1 MYQSISLTKL
11 WAILASVVIMLL
23 QGCGTTPIEQTYETE
38 FDSQDYNNE
47 EVSYHT
53 VQRGET
59 LSIIANIYGIDYKTL
74 AALNNIYPPYT
85 IYPDQRLEIG
95 SDGFRS
101 GEYDSEGMPVSIQ
114 PLPRSQVL
122 DYKRTSARNKYSS
135 RRNKSRYR
143 KTSGFNKSRYRKTSG
158 FKSQGNDYI
167 VKRGDSLYHI
177 AKRYGKNYRQLA
189 AWNFIS
195 SPYQLDVGQR
205 LRLTPPS
212 QGTGQFYSSSMKKRS
227 VPVKKRSVPVKKRSV
242 PVKKGSVSSHI
253 VQRGETLS
261 IIAQRYGYALWEI
274 ARWNGLERPYYLS
287 RGQRLRVAPWTTN
300 RSRQQTTQSYRAKS
314 GSGVY
319 HTVVRG
325 DTLYSISRHYSSTVS
340 EVIQWNHLYPPYN
353 LSVGQRLQVNPSNKW
368 GKKKKRG
375 KKDKRDTRQIKKTTP
390 RHNTGYHTVV
400 RGDTVS
406 SISRIYGYSV
416 SEIGDWNNLYQPYS
430 LSVGQQ
436 LRVYP
441 PSKVRLGY
449 RKTTLT
455 TSQRNTK
462 SQRNTNAGK
471 KVNSHIV
478 APGETLYS
486 IAKRYGKT
494 VSQIIRWNHLRSP
507 YTLSVGQRLQ
517 FYQTKSRQRSYKK
530 RSPTKSR
537 QRSYKK
543 RSSTTSRQRSYK
555 KRSSRN
561 YYLIKRGDTL
571 KNVAA
576 MYGVSVYDLSNWN
589 GIGAPYTLYPGQ
601 RLLITSP

>member
-1 MYQSISLTKL
+1 MYQSISLIKL

-23 QGCGTTPIEQTYETE
+23 QGCGTTPTEQTYETE
-38 FDSQDYNNE
+38 FYSQDYNNE

-85 IYPDQRLEIG
+85 IYPEQRLEIG
-95 SDGFRS
+95 NGGYRS
-101 GEYDSEGMPVSIQ
+101 GEYDSEAIPVSIQ
-114 PLPRSQVL
+114 PLPKSQVL

-135 RRNKSRYR
+135 RH
-143 KTSGFNKSRYRKTSG
+143 NKSRYRKTSG
-158 FKSQGNDYI
+158 FKSQGNNYI

-195 SPYQLDVGQR
+195 PPYQLDVGQR

-212 QGTGQFYSSSMKKRS
+212 QGTGSFYSSSVKKRS
-227 VPVKKRSVPVKKRSV
+227 VPVKKRSVPVKKR
-242 PVKKGSVSSHI
+242 SVSSHI

-274 ARWNGLERPYYLS
+274 AKWNGLERPYYLS
-287 RGQRLRVAPWTTN
+287 RGQRLRVAPWTKS
-300 RSRQQTTQSYRAKS
+300 RSRQQTTQSSRAKS

-325 DTLYSISRHYSSTVS
+325 DTLYRISRHYGSTVS
-340 EVIQWNHLYPPYN
+340 EIIQWNHLYPPYN
-353 LSVGQRLQVNPSNKW
+353 LSVGQRLQVNSSNQW
-368 GKKKKRG
+368 GKKE
-375 KKDKRDTRQIKKTTP
+375 KRDTSQIKKTTP
-390 RHNTGYHTVV
+390 RHNTGYHTVA
-400 RGDTVS
+400 RGDTVF
-406 SISRIYGYSV
+406 SISRNYGYNV
-416 SEIGDWNNLYQPYS
+416 SEIADWNNLYQPYS

-441 PSKVRLGY
+441 PSNVRLGY
-449 RKTTLT
+449 RQTTLT
-455 TSQRNTK
+455 TSQRNTHAGNNVK
-462 SQRNTNAGK
+462 S
-471 KVNSHIV
+471 HLV
-478 APGETLYS
+478 AQGDTLYS

-507 YTLSVGQRLQ
+507 YTLLVGQRLQ
-517 FYQTKSRQRSYKK
+517 FYQTTSRQRSDKKQRSYKK
-530 RSPTKSR
+530 RN
-537 QRSYKK
+537 
-543 RSSTTSRQRSYK
+543 YK

-561 YYLIKRGDTL
+561 YHLTKRGDTL
-571 KNVAA
+571 NNLAT
-576 MYGVSVYDLSNWN
+576 MYGVSMYDLSNWN